1 MIDVNWSLIGAFL
14 WIIVANVAA
23 FFPSKRHHWP
33 TAYVLI
39 AVGLPLLIWICLEN
53 GPIIAL
59 LCLAAGMSILRWP
72 VRYLFR
78 WVRRV
83 ILRQDEAQP

>member
-1 MIDVNWSLIGAFL
+1 MTVSWSLFGVFV

-23 FFPSKRHHWP
+23 FFPSKRAHWP
-33 TAYVLI
+33 TAYALI
-39 AVGLPLLIWICLEN
+39 SVGLPLLVWVYVEN
-53 GPIIAL
+53 GLLVTL

-72 VRYLFR
+72 VRYLIR

-83 ILRQDEAQP
+83 IFRQEEAQP

>member
-1 MIDVNWSLIGAFL
+1 MTVSLSIVGVFL
-14 WIIVANVAA
+14 WVIVANVAA

-39 AVGLPLLIWICLEN
+39 AVGLPLLVWVYVEN
-53 GPIIAL
+53 GLVVAL

-72 VRYLFR
+72 VRYLIR